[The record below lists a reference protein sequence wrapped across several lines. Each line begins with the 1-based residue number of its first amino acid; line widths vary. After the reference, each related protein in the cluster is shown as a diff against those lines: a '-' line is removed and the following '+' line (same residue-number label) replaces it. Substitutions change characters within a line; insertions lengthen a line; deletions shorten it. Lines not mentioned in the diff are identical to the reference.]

1 VGGKSGSHMFTV
13 PKLIQY
19 VGLVYW

>member
-1 VGGKSGSHMFTV
+1 MFTV